1 MAKSAPPVPDAIDDQ
16 PTGEWTRDDP
26 TVRDPTLPT
35 ERRFLDHLSQRPD
48 DAGMRMVFADWLEE
62 TGQDRKAA
70 LLRMIEDP
78 SFADS
83 QELRAASNAVE
94 DAWLATVS
102 RAPIEGCEVELKF
115 RCPKQWSSLTPADNL
130 AIRACD
136 TCERNVYFCIS
147 IEEVRERARERQ
159 CVAFSSRLTRRIALD
174 EYDAAGYILM
184 GEVAATDEMEALA
197 DVDDRSS

>member
-1 MAKSAPPVPDAIDDQ
+1 M
-16 PTGEWTRDDP
+16 
-26 TVRDPTLPT
+26 RDPTLPT
-35 ERRFLDHLSQRPD
+35 ERRFLDHLSQHPD

-62 TGQDRKAA
+62 TGQDRKATRQ
-70 LLRMIEDP
+70 RMNEDP
-78 SFADS
+78 SRADS
-83 QELRAASNAVE
+83 HGLRAASNAGE
-94 DAWLATVS
+94 DAWLATVG

-115 RCPKQWSSLTPADNL
+115 RCPKKWSSLTPADNNL
-130 AIRACD
+130 AIRVCD

-184 GEVAATDEMEALA
+184 GEVAATDEMEAIELD
-197 DVDDRSS
+197 DVERSS